1 MRGYFGIGVENVS
14 KAMNAGAVMRTAH
27 AFGAN
32 FSFFVGGPLSKDEI
46 RLSDTSNTENSL
58 PTYYFN
64 GVKDLSL
71 PKGCKLV
78 GIELL
83 DDAEYLP
90 SFKHPRLAAYILGSE
105 RYGLSK
111 EILEKCGLAPLG
123 QLPYCN
129 SRGTLSIVSWMCSL
143 QIPHPTDFNVGG
155 MLRPTN
161 IFEKSN
167 SPTTLKSGVAGECAD
182 PCHASRNLK
191 NYL

>member
-32 FSFFVGGPLSKDEI
+32 FSFFVGGPLNKNEI

-78 GIELL
+78 GIEFLL
-83 DDAEYLP
+83 TKYTSSNLIPNP
-90 SFKHPRLAAYILGSE
+90 SSGMYIPGSIVKTILGS
-105 RYGLSK
+105 
-111 EILEKCGLAPLG
+111 
-123 QLPYCN
+123 
-129 SRGTLSIVSWMCSL
+129 
-143 QIPHPTDFNVGG
+143 
-155 MLRPTN
+155 
-161 IFEKSN
+161 IFFSMN
-167 SPTTLKSGVAGECAD
+167 P
-182 PCHASRNLK
+182 
-191 NYL
+191 